1 MLVDCIAHMQ
11 HVPMIC
17 FRKGGSVAKSVAK
30 KVVKRRE
37 WTKEDVRLLKGM
49 AKQRMPAAKVAK
61 SLKRTEGATRQKAFQ
76 LGVSMDT
83 RR

>member
-1 MLVDCIAHMQ
+1 MAA
-11 HVPMIC
+11 
-17 FRKGGSVAKSVAK
+17 RTVAK

-37 WTKEDVRLLKGM
+37 WTKEDIRTLKTM
-49 AKQRMPAAKVAK
+49 AKQRVPAAKVAK